1 MDSKDFKNDF
11 NIYAKLIYRKWL
23 MDAIE
28 KNEYESFKDC
38 VLNLGIEWHVIRT
51 VKKVKREDFYKNLWD
66 NRKKIQN
73 GTYSGWAESPYD
85 AYSYESKVC
94 FLINPQYY
102 KLIYDSKNR
111 DALHK
116 KNCKPANWQD
126 VVDKYYEKHKGDHEE
141 HKEEFHK
148 SETDVL
154 KIFEIDYDLRSEVKA
169 KQL

>member
-1 MDSKDFKNDF
+1 MSSEDFKKDF
-11 NIYAKLIYRKWL
+11 NIYANIIYREWL
-23 MDAIE
+23 MEAI
-28 KNEYESFKDC
+28 KNDDYKSFRDC
-38 VLNLGIEWHVIRT
+38 VLNLGTEWHVIRT
-51 VKKVKREDFYKNLWD
+51 VEKDNQKDFCKNLWN
-66 NRKKIQN
+66 NRKNIQN
-73 GTYSGWAESPYD
+73 GTYNWAESPYK

-154 KIFEIDYDLRSEVKA
+154 KIFEIDYDLRSEAKA
-169 KQL
+169 KQS

>member
-1 MDSKDFKNDF
+1 MRF
-11 NIYAKLIYRKWL
+11 I
-23 MDAIE
+23 
-28 KNEYESFKDC
+28 
-38 VLNLGIEWHVIRT
+38 
-51 VKKVKREDFYKNLWD
+51 
-66 NRKKIQN
+66 
-73 GTYSGWAESPYD
+73 
-85 AYSYESKVC
+85 
-94 FLINPQYY
+94 
-102 KLIYDSKNR
+102 
-111 DALHK
+111 K